1 MIETRY
7 LIVGGGLT
15 GDAACRGILDVDP
28 DPDAVLLVSAEQHA
42 PYARPPLSNSEPT
55 TMTCNGPVGALASS
69 SAISASSRP
78 SKEISKA
85 SPARLRLTV

>member
-28 DPDAVLLVSAEQHA
+28 DPDAVLLVSAEHHA
-42 PYARPPLSNSEPT
+42 P
-55 TMTCNGPVGALASS
+55 
-69 SAISASSRP
+69 
-78 SKEISKA
+78 
-85 SPARLRLTV
+85 